1 MDVPEGPDRP
11 MKTRFLKIDRE
22 SLGLAELRLISGVLR
37 NDGVMVCPTETFY
50 GLGVL
55 AFSENAVKKV
65 YRLKERELGK
75 PLSVVIA
82 DIAMAEEIAAVLP
95 PLFWTL
101 SREFWPGPLTLV
113 VKARPLFP
121 KEMLGPGGSLAM
133 RIPDAPWLRDLIRHL
148 NAPITATSANLSGTG
163 EISRPE
169 DIIEI
174 FKGKVDLIID
184 GGRTAGGL
192 PSTIVDLASDQ
203 PRLLRAGAVPLSRLQ
218 KYL

>member
-1 MDVPEGPDRP
+1 
-11 MKTRFLKIDRE
+11 MKTRVLKIDRE
-22 SLGLAELRLISGVLR
+22 SLGQAELKLVSGVLR
-37 NDGVMVCPTETFY
+37 NDGVMVFPTETFY

-65 YRLKERELGK
+65 YRLKERERGK
-75 PLSVVIA
+75 PLSVVIS

-95 PLFWTL
+95 PFFWTL
-101 SREFWPGPLTLV
+101 SHEFWPGPLTLV

-121 KEMLGPGGSLAM
+121 EEMLGPAGSLGM

-148 NAPITATSANLSGTG
+148 DAPITATSANLSGTG

-169 DIIEI
+169 DVIEI
-174 FKGKVDLIID
+174 FQGKVDLIID
-184 GGRTAGGL
+184 GGQTPGGL
-192 PSTIVDLASDQ
+192 PSTIVDLASEQ
-203 PRLLRAGAVPLSRLQ
+203 PRLLRAGAVPVSRLQ